1 MKKQSKEFF
10 KYRDGD
16 PNAVENEDNAD
27 ENENLDVVEVN
38 QDDPEY
44 LATVLVALQYN
55 KKPLMKFLKKG
66 DIPFVGRIRMSLIE
80 LATRIENT
88 LG

>member
-1 MKKQSKEFF
+1 MTSWLL
-10 KYRDGD
+10 
-16 PNAVENEDNAD
+16 AD
-27 ENENLDVVEVN
+27 EYILLFESLVGENLDVVEVN